1 MAGLMTVRG
10 RTLLAGGWL
19 FVAALWCGMLA
30 FFGAFGARTVLLT
43 APSRHAAGA
52 VNRALLDGLDAVSL
66 GTVVLLV
73 SGLVFW
79 NRASAWSPRARGL
92 ALRLLA
98 VAAVAAIASLYVIT
112 PEMMALRDRMGAI
125 DLVPKT
131 DPLRQHWGR
140 LHGLSSLT
148 LLVRL
153 LAGIGAFA
161 AGFSQLSRGK
171 D

>member
-1 MAGLMTVRG
+1 MTARG
-10 RTLLAGGWL
+10 RTLLAGVWL

-30 FFGAFGARTVLLT
+30 FFGGFGARAVLLT

-66 GTVVLLV
+66 GAVVLLV
-73 SGLVFW
+73 LGLVFW
-79 NRASAWSPRARGL
+79 NRANAWSPRTRGL

-112 PEMMALRDRMGAI
+112 PEMMALRERMGAI
-125 DLVPKT
+125 DLALKT
-131 DPLRQHWGR
+131 NPLRQEWGR

-153 LAGIGAFA
+153 AAGIGAFA
-161 AGFSQLSRGK
+161 AGFSQLPRAR